1 MNLDNHRVP
10 SEGALRR
17 VVEDVFWSSL
27 DQYEGNPIRAR
38 IFFASREALS
48 KSFGIINLATSYPIS
63 LSTIR
68 QLSPAHSSAGG
79 LIAVE
84 HSGEEVAVEGI
95 LGKFPS
101 IRGGQPLWL
110 CVESRGPGTLRVSIG
125 EKSILEFARGTVKQL
140 GGMSFD
146 RNSAEILLLSNGLLP
161 AEIPGFGWHIAS
173 ALLDIG
179 FSMERHGTG
188 GALWILPAGHGLVGN
203 LEGLGKRIGMS
214 GGWWD
219 PYREIWERRTS
230 MIQLGG
236 LKRDQR
242 YEFMWQAAQEWDSLR
257 KDALTTS
264 ISSLANIDGAI
275 IMDGTPQVLAF
286 GVICNNFEEPAT
298 QVLRSNDPS
307 DPRIGVEVKA
317 AEFGGSRHQS
327 SIDFCSSNF
336 PAGAIVAS
344 HDGGLTVFA
353 SLMKGVV
360 IGSRVS
366 LIRSDA
372 EVEPSKQLT

>member
-1 MNLDNHRVP
+1 MIDSIAIAREVLGILEQMHKARRPHRVP

-38 IFFASREALS
+38 VFFASRNALS
-48 KSFGIINLATSYPIS
+48 ESSGIINLAISHPIS
-63 LSTIR
+63 PSTIR
-68 QLSPAHSSAGG
+68 QLSPAHSPAGG

-125 EKSILEFARGTVKQL
+125 EESILEFARGTVKQL

-188 GALWILPAGHGLVGN
+188 GALWILPAGRGLVGD

-214 GGWWD
+214 GG
-219 PYREIWERRTS
+219 
-230 MIQLGG
+230 GG
-236 LKRDQR
+236 THTEK
-242 YEFMWQAAQEWDSLR
+242 FG
-257 KDALTTS
+257 K
-264 ISSLANIDGAI
+264 GAH
-275 IMDGTPQVLAF
+275 
-286 GVICNNFEEPAT
+286 
-298 QVLRSNDPS
+298 R
-307 DPRIGVEVKA
+307 
-317 AEFGGSRHQS
+317 
-327 SIDFCSSNF
+327 
-336 PAGAIVAS
+336 
-344 HDGGLTVFA
+344 
-353 SLMKGVV
+353 
-360 IGSRVS
+360 
-366 LIRSDA
+366 
-372 EVEPSKQLT
+372 